1 MVIKHSFAL
10 DTKVE
15 YQIKLQVGIKMVTP
29 FTFRLHTKYFR
40 YLGHSQVDIKKVDNS
55 D

>member
-1 MVIKHSFAL
+1 MVIRHSSAL

-29 FTFRLHTKYFR
+29 FTFRLNTKEFR
-40 YLGHSQVDIKKVDNS
+40 YLGHNQVDIKKVDNL